1 MEGGQ
6 AASSAPVASSRL
18 SVLYD
23 EHYETMVKLAAIYV
37 DDRHSAEEVVQ
48 DAFVRLLRGDYP
60 VKPGREAA
68 YLRQVVLN
76 GSRSAL
82 RKRRVRRL
90 HVPDRPTPVAAAE
103 EAGMHR
109 RERDRILEAVRRL
122 PHKQAS
128 VVILRYYLDLSEADI
143 ADTLGMARGS
153 VKSHAHRALN
163 KLQKSLR
170 DDDGEPPSSG
180 EPPSVEAPP
189 RSEPTSPP
197 GGEA

>member
-1 MEGGQ
+1 L
-6 AASSAPVASSRL
+6 SA
-18 SVLYD
+18 LYD
-23 EHYETMVKLAAIYV
+23 EHYETMVKLAAMYV

-48 DAFVRLLRGDYP
+48 DAFVRLLRGNYP
-60 VKPGREAA
+60 VQPGREAA
-68 YLRQVVLN
+68 YLRQAVLN
-76 GSRSAL
+76 GARSAL

-90 HVPDRPTPVAAAE
+90 HVPDRPASVAAAE
-103 EAGMHR
+103 EGGMHR
-109 RERDRILEAVRRL
+109 SERDRILEAVRRL

-153 VKSHAHRALN
+153 VKSHAHRALK
-163 KLQKSLR
+163 KLQKSLG
-170 DDDGEPPSSG
+170 DHYGEPS
-180 EPPSVEAPP
+180 SVEGPP